1 MDGAVGL
8 WAIDEEIGCQQMTG
22 NFEFAG
28 RQVYV
33 RQARGTSREKL
44 LMLGILET

>member
-1 MDGAVGL
+1 MGL
-8 WAIDEEIGCQQMTG
+8 WAIDEEIDCQQMTG

-33 RQARGTSREKL
+33 RQGRGTSREKL
-44 LMLGILET
+44 SILGIVKILNW